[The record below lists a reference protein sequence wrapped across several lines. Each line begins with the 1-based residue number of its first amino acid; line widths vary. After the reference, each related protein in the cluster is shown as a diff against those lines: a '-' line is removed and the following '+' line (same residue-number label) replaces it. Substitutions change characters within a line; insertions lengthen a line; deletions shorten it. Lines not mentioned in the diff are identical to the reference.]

1 MLTLPVFAGI
11 ILSFNTFL
19 LTYLI
24 HHVIPW
30 GCGQNMKD
38 SRYNTSLLVIILI
51 LITLAITGAVICSH
65 QPDIRPAA
73 VTISPIRLVFVG
85 DVMLSRQVGEIIEHE
100 SPRFPFDRVKSTLM
114 AGDITMGNLE
124 SPLSA
129 LNTTACEKKYCFR
142 ASPDAADGLVYA
154 GFDIMTVA
162 NNHALDYGPEVMN
175 DTLNYL
181 SAAGVLYTGA
191 HLHREDSIQSPVIIN
206 KQGTDIA
213 YLGFNDIGNST
224 TTNGYPR
231 PWVASENAVKLA
243 VEQARNEADIVVVVF
258 HFGNEYSFSH
268 SKRQEHLAH
277 AAADA
282 GADIIVGHHPH
293 VIQEVEVYNRSIIA
307 YSLGNFV
314 FDQSGRAGV
323 KEGNIFTVEVDPAT
337 KKIRGYSLD
346 TVTINSK
353 FQPRVSTT
361 ADFVQTITPTS

>member
-1 MLTLPVFAGI
+1 
-11 ILSFNTFL
+11 
-19 LTYLI
+19 
-24 HHVIPW
+24 
-30 GCGQNMKD
+30 
-38 SRYNTSLLVIILI
+38 
-51 LITLAITGAVICSH
+51 
-65 QPDIRPAA
+65 
-73 VTISPIRLVFVG
+73 
-85 DVMLSRQVGEIIEHE
+85 
-100 SPRFPFDRVKSTLM
+100 M

-191 HLHREDSIQSPVIIN
+191 HLHREDRIQSPVIIN

-268 SKRQEHLAH
+268 SKRQEQLAH